1 MLHNLP
7 LVRSIASDVRRRR
20 MSSAPSSPS
29 ASESAA
35 LTRDDLLHEG
45 TIGLA
50 EAIDRHDPVRDVRLS
65 TYATYWIRAR
75 IVRAVH
81 NRGEH
86 ALIRFP
92 ERVVQ
97 ASHRLA
103 RAARE
108 MGLEW
113 DDVVDVSVLV
123 VDDADGSGGGGGGGL
138 AGDRTRELRARLCE
152 AAGIP
157 ATGTLFGDAVR
168 VRSMSMSGTTT
179 APLESWMRS
188 PRSDAADDDGAAP
201 DGPTSSSSSS
211 SSFEGGS
218 TTGGGGGGQERIVE
232 TLSKFL
238 MPREV
243 EVLSLRYGLVPS
255 STTTTT
261 DKPDE
266 GGDAAGRAESSSA
279 IAAASS
285 PTTTTT
291 TTSSTRGRPGRRP
304 AFRDYEA
311 EAEEGLFG
319 PNGMLSHY
327 AIAPNDGDGVV
338 ATTTSASAA
347 PAKLNNRNDRRF
359 SSTTSTATATVAA
372 TAAAASSAHTSASAR
387 VKEATAMA
395 MAKSANNSLLPF
407 KEVGK
412 RMKFSGEYC
421 RRTCSVALSKL
432 SRAVEEGRLAE
443 SDFLLGW

>member
-1 MLHNLP
+1 MAAVTAAAVPPHGDG
-7 LVRSIASDVRRRR
+7 AGA
-20 MSSAPSSPS
+20 SSASRK
-29 ASESAA
+29 AS
-35 LTRDDLLHEG
+35 
-45 TIGLA
+45 
-50 EAIDRHDPVRDVRLS
+50 
-65 TYATYWIRAR
+65 
-75 IVRAVH
+75 
-81 NRGEH
+81 
-86 ALIRFP
+86 
-92 ERVVQ
+92 
-97 ASHRLA
+97 RLA
-103 RAARE
+103 P
-108 MGLEW
+108 G
-113 DDVVDVSVLV
+113 
-123 VDDADGSGGGGGGGL
+123 ADGPASSFDGGPPVGGG
-138 AGDRTRELRARLCE
+138 T
-152 AAGIP
+152 
-157 ATGTLFGDAVR
+157 
-168 VRSMSMSGTTT
+168 
-179 APLESWMRS
+179 
-188 PRSDAADDDGAAP
+188 
-201 DGPTSSSSSS
+201 
-211 SSFEGGS
+211 
-218 TTGGGGGGQERIVE
+218 GQERIVE

>member
-1 MLHNLP
+1 MRDHPPRSPASQSARQELLLHNLP
-7 LVRSIASDVRRRR
+7 LVRSIASDVQRRR

-123 VDDADGSGGGGGGGL
+123 ADGGDGDGCGRGGGGGGGL
-138 AGDRTRELRARLCE
+138 AGERTRELRERLCE
-152 AAGIP
+152 RAGIP
-157 ATGTLFGDAVR
+157 SSGTLFGDAVR

-179 APLESWMRS
+179 APLESWMWS
-188 PRSDAADDDGAAP
+188 PSAADDD
-201 DGPTSSSSSS
+201 D
-211 SSFEGGS
+211 F
-218 TTGGGGGGQERIVE
+218 
-232 TLSKFL
+232 
-238 MPREV
+238 
-243 EVLSLRYGLVPS
+243 
-255 STTTTT
+255 
-261 DKPDE
+261 
-266 GGDAAGRAESSSA
+266 
-279 IAAASS
+279 
-285 PTTTTT
+285 
-291 TTSSTRGRPGRRP
+291 
-304 AFRDYEA
+304 
-311 EAEEGLFG
+311 LFG
-319 PNGMLSHY
+319 FLALDS
-327 AIAPNDGDGVV
+327 
-338 ATTTSASAA
+338 
-347 PAKLNNRNDRRF
+347 RNFCLR
-359 SSTTSTATATVAA
+359 
-372 TAAAASSAHTSASAR
+372 AR
-387 VKEATAMA
+387 V
-395 MAKSANNSLLPF
+395 SLSCWELTWF
-407 KEVGK
+407 MVW
-412 RMKFSGEYC
+412 SY
-421 RRTCSVALSKL
+421 
-432 SRAVEEGRLAE
+432 
-443 SDFLLGW
+443 